1 MYGKTSQVKDM
12 IREIIKPT
20 KRDYTIHIPDE
31 YLNRTVEILILP
43 ISDDQIKNIPVGDN
57 ELTRKTAGI
66 LKDAS
71 LDPVQWQ
78 RSMRDEWDRK

>member
-1 MYGKTSQVKDM
+1 M

-20 KRDYTIHIPDE
+20 KRDYTIQIPDE

-43 ISDDQIKNIPVGDN
+43 ISDDQIKNSPAVDDD
-57 ELTRKTAGI
+57 LTRKTAGI

-78 RSMRDEWDRK
+78 RSIRDEWDRK